1 MGLYIDME
9 MPTNCEDCPMCH
21 SNAEYDYAY
30 CCVSSAETSG
40 NKIPQNCPLVP
51 IPAHGKLIDVDV
63 LCNKLEKAGKI
74 KPYLESGLNLAIS
87 FALTAPTIIPANE
100 DK

>member
-1 MGLYIDME
+1 MGLYIDIE
-9 MPTNCEDCPMCH
+9 MPIKQVYVILNPNGLVEILDA
-21 SNAEYDYAY
+21 NNVLLEEYQA
-30 CCVSSAETSG
+30 
-40 NKIPQNCPLVP
+40 VP
-51 IPAHGKLIDVDV
+51 IPAHGKLIDANV

-74 KPYLESGLNLAIS
+74 KPYLEGALNVAIS